1 MKYLILDSQINF
13 FQENGFIE
21 FENIFP
27 QEKIQIIENE
37 IDTIFKSKKNLDF
50 FKQYIAFRDLFRKS
64 SIIKK
69 ITLDKSI
76 ASIAKTLSNRSSLR
90 LLFDQTFITNK
101 KNLFESFKTINDV
114 ISFQGAVCYAVIKL
128 DSNTTIDSNNLP
140 KKQGSLTFFKSSLAE
155 NHMPLN
161 LKDLY
166 SNSHKFLLIAY
177 GDIRTLYKLNKNDPN
192 LNYLKNFGY
201 SFGDK
206 LKDEFH
212 PVVF

>member
-1 MKYLILDSQINF
+1 MKFLIPDSQINF

-27 QEKIQIIENE
+27 QERIQIIENE
-37 IDTIFKSKKNLDF
+37 IDTLFKSITDLDF

-64 SIIKK
+64 LIIKK
-69 ITLDKSI
+69 LVVDKNL

-101 KNLFESFKTINDV
+101 KNLFENSKTLNDV
-114 ISFQGAVCYAVIKL
+114 ISFQGAVCFSLLKL
-128 DSNTTIDSNNLP
+128 DNNIAISSNNLP
-140 KKQGSLTFFKSSLAE
+140 KKQGSLMFFKSSVSE
-155 NHMPLN
+155 NHPLIN
-161 LKDLY
+161 MEDLY
-166 SNSHKFLLIAY
+166 TGSQKFLLIGY
-177 GDIRTLYKLNKNDPN
+177 GNIKTLYKLNKEDPN

>member
-21 FENIFP
+21 FENIYP
-27 QEKIQIIENE
+27 KEEIQIMENE
-37 IDTIFKSKKNLDF
+37 IDTIFKSTKNLDF

-69 ITLDKSI
+69 LTLDKNI
-76 ASIAKTLSNRSSLR
+76 ASIARTLSNRSSLR

-101 KNLFESFKTINDV
+101 KNLFESNKTINDV
-114 ISFQGAVCYAVIKL
+114 ISFQGAVCYAIIKL
-128 DSNTTIDSNNLP
+128 DSSAAIDSNNLP
-140 KKQGSLTFFKSSLAE
+140 KKQGSLMFFKSLDSD
-155 NHMPLN
+155 NHPLIN
-161 LKDLY
+161 IEDLY
-166 SNSHKFLLIAY
+166 SCSQKFLLIAY
-177 GDIRTLYKLNKNDPN
+177 GDIKTLYKLNKNDPN